1 MRGRYT
7 HLELERITS
16 HDRAVDQVQAQRVG
30 AVLVDHLRDGN
41 RDRALQAQ
49 ETWSAM
55 SSQLL
60 ASVPAQAARWAS
72 VPAQAARRKKL
83 WKFAFSLTRKTTTR

>member
-16 HDRAVDQVQAQRVG
+16 HDRAVDQVQAQRVC
-30 AVLVDHLRDGN
+30 AILVDHLRDGN
-41 RDRALQAQ
+41 RDRAVQAQ

-60 ASVPAQAARWAS
+60 VSVP
-72 VPAQAARRKKL
+72 VQAARREKL
-83 WKFAFSLTRKTTTR
+83 GKSAFSLTRETTTR